1 MCELLTGDK
10 TSASWL
16 INAAYAA
23 DGKRFNATFA
33 CQERDGTNMQLS
45 LVRQERWSKE
55 GSTE

>member
-23 DGKRFNATFA
+23 DRQAF
-33 CQERDGTNMQLS
+33 QRDARLPRT
-45 LVRQERWSKE
+45 
-55 GSTE
+55 